1 MLGTGQQ
8 EEKRAVLELV
18 PKSQGSPKLN
28 VLVTKNLGEMATS
41 MGEVGIFCVFLSPA
55 NLGGAQQN

>member
-8 EEKRAVLELV
+8 EEKRVVLELV

-28 VLVTKNLGEMATS
+28 VLVIKNLGKMATP
-41 MGEVGIFCVFLSPA
+41 MGEVGIFCLFLSPA
-55 NLGGAQQN
+55 NLGGAQQK

>member
-8 EEKRAVLELV
+8 EEKRVVLELV

-28 VLVTKNLGEMATS
+28 VLVIKNLGEMATP
-41 MGEVGIFCVFLSPA
+41 MGEVGIFCLFLSPA
-55 NLGGAQQN
+55 NLGGAQQK